1 MKKTKRTKKEQNK
14 VEEPVAP
21 YIVND
26 QFLPSDRSFSVE
38 ENIQDRTLSVDEY
51 FDELVSLVHADY
63 ANL

>member
-1 MKKTKRTKKEQNK
+1 MKKTKRTKKEQIK
-14 VEEPVAP
+14 VEEPVSP
-21 YIVND
+21 YTVND
-26 QFLPSDRSFSVE
+26 HFLLSDRPFSVE

>member
-1 MKKTKRTKKEQNK
+1 MKKTKRTKKEHNK

-21 YIVND
+21 YTVND

-38 ENIQDRTLSVDEY
+38 ENIQDKTLSVDEY
-51 FDELVSLVHADY
+51 FDKLVSLIHADY

>member
-14 VEEPVAP
+14 VEEPVVP
-21 YIVND
+21 YTVND

-38 ENIQDRTLSVDEY
+38 ENIQDKTLSVDEY
-51 FDELVSLVHADY
+51 FDKLVSLIHTDY